1 MKNGKTRRN
10 QNENGAAKATPFL
23 DCLKECVRA
32 LPESP
37 KKLFK
42 QAGQGNLSSAFKDL
56 FIKPQKQ
63 TGAGNR

>member
-1 MKNGKTRRN
+1 MGKQEEIKTK
-10 QNENGAAKATPFL
+10 NGAAKATPFL

-42 QAGQGNLSSAFKDL
+42 QAGQGNYLPPLKTFL
-56 FIKPQKQ
+56 
-63 TGAGNR
+63 

>member
-1 MKNGKTRRN
+1 MKNGNNKKN
-10 QNENGAAKATPFL
+10 SNENGAAKATPVL

-42 QAGQGNLSSAFKDL
+42 QAGQGNYLPPLKTFL
-56 FIKPQKQ
+56 
-63 TGAGNR
+63 